1 MNDMFIAIVIT
12 FIITSAVVATGL
24 ITDHNKRINKLKET
38 LANERVYS
46 QSVNYKNTVQKKQIE
61 ELRKCVKSLK
71 LSVKTLRR
79 DNDHLEK
86 RDLLLF
92 EAVNILH
99 VVTEVTKDKT
109 ATVIDV
115 EEQVKKI
122 APFIK
127 KVQGG
132 VK

>member
-1 MNDMFIAIVIT
+1 MKTIIYKTILCTAIL
-12 FIITSAVVATGL
+12 AVMG
-24 ITDHNKRINKLKET
+24 
-38 LANERVYS
+38 
-46 QSVNYKNTVQKKQIE
+46 
-61 ELRKCVKSLK
+61 C
-71 LSVKTLRR
+71 
-79 DNDHLEK
+79 
-86 RDLLLF
+86 
-92 EAVNILH
+92 
-99 VVTEVTKDKT
+99 KDKT